1 MGGEL
6 ENKAAEISDL
16 KSAIVDYTT
25 IDEKPLELAIDSTH
39 LLGYRSGRFV
49 ADNSGLSN
57 TSGSY
62 IRTIDALPVV
72 PGEYITI
79 TPSTGYNVSLCVFTE
94 KLSNSAYVNNADNSA
109 IFDSGVVI
117 TGSYTFK
124 TVAGKYYYVSSNVKY
139 TEISSSNIPTITRKS
154 EIGAKFDEVDGEI
167 NNLGQR
173 VDGLILTHW
182 RDSWAY
188 GTLNVS
194 NGRVAEDSTP
204 TNRIHTPIFNA
215 DGIIKIVVENG
226 YKYEIAAYSKSDE
239 SYVGVWNGTS
249 FVTSATWLTTDI
261 YPANIGN
268 YKFRVIAANS
278 ADTVLDVA
286 TAKTKIIFSEKTD
299 TSLSIAGA
307 AADALATGERIS
319 GIKSEM
325 SLLAG
330 KKIVNMG
337 DSIFGYFE
345 APTDISSYLAQVT
358 GAVCINCAL
367 GGTRAVT
374 RSGGGTTKPFDLT
387 SLVDAIISGDFTSQ
401 DAAISD
407 HGNAFQSHFAALKQ
421 VDFSDVDIL
430 TISYGT
436 NDYAGDN
443 AIGNV
448 NSDKTYFIGAL
459 IYAVT
464 QMITE
469 YPKLRVVFCTPIFRM
484 MTGGVPAD
492 TYENTNGN
500 TLTDFVD
507 AVKTA
512 AQAVHTYAIDL
523 YYLGINGL
531 NYQGYYIDSTHP
543 DVAGRMIIA
552 NRISKNLC

>member
-1 MGGEL
+1 MGGEV
-6 ENKAAEISDL
+6 SDL

-39 LLGYRSGRFV
+39 LIGYRSGRFD
-49 ADNSGLSN
+49 ASNSGSSSS
-57 TSGSY
+57 SGSY
-62 IRTIDALPVV
+62 SRTIDELPVI

-79 TPSTGYNVSLCVFTE
+79 TPSTGYNVALCVFSE

-109 IFDSGVVI
+109 VFDSGVVI
-117 TGSYTFK
+117 TGPYTFK
-124 TVAGKYYYVSSNVKY
+124 TVVGKHYYVSTNVKY

-167 NNLGQR
+167 SDLGQK

-182 RDSWAY
+182 RDTWTY
-188 GTLNVS
+188 GTMNAS
-194 NGRVAEDSTP
+194 NGNVAEDATQ
-204 TNRIHTPIFNA
+204 TNRIHTPIFIA
-215 DGIIKIVVENG
+215 DGIIKISVEDG
-226 YKYEIAAYSKSDE
+226 YKYEIAAYSKSTGV
-239 SYVGVWNGTS
+239 YVGIWNGTS
-249 FVTSATWLTTDI
+249 FVTSATWLTADI
-261 YPANIGN
+261 YPNDIGD
-268 YKFRVIAANS
+268 YKFRLIAANTDNT
-278 ADTVLDVA
+278 AVDIDT
-286 TAKTKIIFSEKTD
+286 TKTKIIFSEKTD
-299 TSLSIAGA
+299 VSLSIAGV
-307 AADALATGERIS
+307 AADAQATGERIS

-407 HGNAFQSHFAALKQ
+407 HGDAFQSHFAALKQ
-421 VDFSDVDIL
+421 VDFTNVDVL

-436 NDYAGDN
+436 NDYAGN
-443 AIGNV
+443 NEIGAA

-459 IYAVT
+459 IYAAT
-464 QMITE
+464 QMITA
-469 YPKLRVVFCTPIFRM
+469 YPQLRVVFCTPIFRM
-484 MTGGVPAD
+484 MEGGVPAD

-507 AVKTA
+507 AIKTA

-531 NYQGYYIDSTHP
+531 NYQQYYIDSTHP